1 MEGNSSESGTRLWH
15 KLILERG
22 ENIMGHIAE
31 SGERGE
37 HYGSYCRVWTH

>member
-31 SGERGE
+31 SGLIDVSSGKSHEKFA
-37 HYGSYCRVWTH
+37 C